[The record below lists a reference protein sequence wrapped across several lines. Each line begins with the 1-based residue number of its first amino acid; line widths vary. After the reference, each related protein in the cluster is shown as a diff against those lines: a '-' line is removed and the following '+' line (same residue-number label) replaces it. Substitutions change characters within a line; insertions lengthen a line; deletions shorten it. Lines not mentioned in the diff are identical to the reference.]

1 MSRKKQIDSE
11 EYKNLYASGM
21 SFNKM
26 AKHFGCG
33 VSTIQ
38 NIRLRLNLPIRERIY
53 DHKEIDEKKFL
64 ELWGEGKTY
73 REIGYELGIT
83 PNNVMHMRLRLSLP
97 DRDITLMK
105 LDTEK
110 FKDMYL
116 TGDSYEKIAN
126 EFHITDRTVQEIRNK
141 LHLLKRQPTSTYT
154 EKQFIEACNEGLTY
168 LQLRKKFHISGK
180 VVSIHIKE
188 LGLSK
193 QERKQKQEAPVISIP
208 QKLAKPESVE
218 DKQTKSIFIVPTLAE
233 IRKIQLK
240 EKMARIEREQKTFKR
255 GHGHKP
261 DEQLVD

>member
-1 MSRKKQIDSE
+1 MSRKKQIDYE

-38 NIRLRLNLPIRERIY
+38 NMRLRLSLPIRERVY
-53 DHKEIDEKKFL
+53 DRKEIDEIKL

-73 REIGYELGIT
+73 REIGDELGVT
-83 PNNVMHMRLRLSLP
+83 PNSLMRERLSLGLE
-97 DRDITLMK
+97 DRDISLMK

-116 TGDSYEKIAN
+116 TGDSYEKIAS

-141 LHLLKRQPTSTYT
+141 LHLPKRQPTSTYT
-154 EKQFIEACNEGLTY
+154 EKQFIEAHNEGLTY

-180 VVSIHIKE
+180 VVSMHIKE

-193 QERKQKQEAPVISIP
+193 EPKTRSCEHEQEAPVASTSP
-208 QKLAKPESVE
+208 KLAKVNKFVVP
-218 DKQTKSIFIVPTLAE
+218 PTLRQLEKQKQQAE
-233 IRKIQLK
+233 VAKVERDYKIYRRDCGFTALQ
-240 EKMARIEREQKTFKR
+240 EENQF
-255 GHGHKP
+255 
-261 DEQLVD
+261 VD

>member
-1 MSRKKQIDSE
+1 MSRKKQIDYE

-38 NIRLRLNLPIRERIY
+38 NMRLRLSLPIRERVY
-53 DHKEIDEKKFL
+53 DRKEIDEIKL

-73 REIGYELGIT
+73 REIGDELGVT
-83 PNNVMHMRLRLSLP
+83 PNSVMRERLSLGLE
-97 DRDITLMK
+97 DRDISLMK

-116 TGDSYEKIAN
+116 TGDSYEKIAS

-141 LHLLKRQPTSTYT
+141 LHLPKRQPTSTYT
-154 EKQFIEACNEGLTY
+154 EKQFIEAHNEGLTY

-180 VVSIHIKE
+180 VVSMHIKE
-188 LGLSK
+188 LGWFRCKKFGCFTKPVKNIIIGIFICHK
-193 QERKQKQEAPVISIP
+193 QVNN
-208 QKLAKPESVE
+208 
-218 DKQTKSIFIVPTLAE
+218 DTKSKSFSLK
-233 IRKIQLK
+233 RQLNYFCNGTTW
-240 EKMARIEREQKTFKR
+240 II
-255 GHGHKP
+255 
-261 DEQLVD
+261 

>member
-11 EYKNLYASGM
+11 DYKKLYSSGM
-21 SFNKM
+21 SFPKM

-38 NIRLRLNLPIRERIY
+38 NMRLRLSLPIRERVY
-53 DHKEIDEKKFL
+53 DRKEIDGKRFL

-73 REIGYELGIT
+73 REIADELGVT

-97 DRDITLMK
+97 DREITLMK

-116 TGDSYEKIAN
+116 AGDSYEKIAS
-126 EFHITDRTVQEIRNK
+126 EFHITDRTVQEIRKK
-141 LHLLKRQPTSTYT
+141 LHLPKRQPTSTYT

-180 VVSIHIKE
+180 VVSMHIKE

-193 QERKQKQEAPVISIP
+193 QERKQKQEAPMASILP
-208 QKLAKPESVE
+208 KLTKPEPVE
-218 DKQTKSIFIVPTLAE
+218 DKPKKSILIVPTLAE

-240 EKMARIEREQKTFKR
+240 EKIVRIEREQKTFKR
-255 GHGHKP
+255 NLEN
-261 DEQLVD
+261 D